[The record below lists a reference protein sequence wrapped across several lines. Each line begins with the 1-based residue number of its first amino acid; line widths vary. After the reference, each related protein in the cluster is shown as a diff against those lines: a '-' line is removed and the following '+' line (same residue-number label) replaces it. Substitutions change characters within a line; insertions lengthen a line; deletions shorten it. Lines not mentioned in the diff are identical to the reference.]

1 MAGDVSYVKSYVT
14 NLMVVRWNW
23 RVNHTLRYEW
33 IACWIT
39 IFYKTLLLF
48 PFVYSADDEFGSD
61 SDHEQVTEDAHLSAE
76 HTHDDHHSAEGDDHY
91 HDHNHDGKHDHED
104 HHLGMSTALL
114 K

>member
-1 MAGDVSYVKSYVT
+1 MYSWDKWHWVQF
-14 NLMVVRWNW
+14 
-23 RVNHTLRYEW
+23 
-33 IACWIT
+33 ACWIT
-39 IFYKTLLLF
+39 NFYKTLLLF

-104 HHLGMSTALL
+104 HHLGMNTALL